1 MLIMKTKVDPSQRKC
16 TITFKTHISNTLKLH
31 YQILSQEIQGPITKK
46 YIATT
51 KTCLNSQFLE
61 KYSYRQSNLTS
72 FPITQKKNWEKIAIN
87 FQKIFTKCL

>member
-46 YIATT
+46 NIATT
-51 KTCLNSQFLE
+51 KTCLKSQFLE
-61 KYSYRQSNLTS
+61 KYSYRQSNITS
-72 FPITQKKNWEKIAIN
+72 FPITQKQILGENCN
-87 FQKIFTKCL
+87 